1 MPNPNEAPREVT
13 HAASHSSG
21 VSTHK
26 THPMLI
32 IAAVA
37 VTLFAGVGIGVM
49 TGVIPSANSSA
60 SPKLESST
68 PPIPTAMGASAMM
81 GSAGSN
87 ASMAAADAIA
97 PAANT
102 EKPIEKTVENKSAT
116 SAPNS
121 NTKSN
126 TAQVAHKSTSTNTHA
141 ATTSKSQT
149 PTPFFAQNNPSAQT
163 ESTAPRAQPVV
174 SVCRTCGTI
183 DSINTIVKQGEGSG
197 AGAVLGGVLGG
208 VLGHQVGNG
217 RGKDLATVA
226 GAVGGAVL
234 GNSVEKNAKAANSY
248 DVRVRM
254 DDDTFRTV
262 RNQTEPGLRVGD
274 KVRVEDGRI
283 VRG

>member
-13 HAASHSSG
+13 HLINQSAGISR
-21 VSTHK
+21 HK

-37 VTLFAGVGIGVM
+37 VTLCAGVGIAVM

-81 GSAGSN
+81 GSAGFN
-87 ASMAAADAIA
+87 AASEAA
-97 PAANT
+97 PWSANT
-102 EKPIEKTVENKSAT
+102 EKQAETKPST
-116 SAPNS
+116 SANSS
-121 NTKSN
+121 NTNTKVSTQAVRKS
-126 TAQVAHKSTSTNTHA
+126 SSTNTHA
-141 ATTSKSQT
+141 PSQT
-149 PTPFFAQNNPSAQT
+149 PIPVFAQNNPSAQT
-163 ESTAPRAQPVV
+163 ESVASFGSAAPTVV
-174 SVCRTCGTI
+174 TNCRSCGSV

-234 GNSVEKNAKAANSY
+234 GNSVEKNAKTANSY

-254 DDDTFRTV
+254 EDGTFLTV
-262 RNQTEPGLRVGD
+262 RYQTEPGLRVGD

>member
-13 HAASHSSG
+13 HLINQSAGISS
-21 VSTHK
+21 HK

-37 VTLFAGVGIGVM
+37 VTLCAGVGIAVM

-87 ASMAAADAIA
+87 AASEAAPWSAS
-97 PAANT
+97 T
-102 EKPIEKTVENKSAT
+102 EKQAESKPFTNANSGNTNLNSKVSTQAVRRPSSA
-116 SAPNS
+116 
-121 NTKSN
+121 
-126 TAQVAHKSTSTNTHA
+126 NTHA
-141 ATTSKSQT
+141 PSHA
-149 PTPFFAQNNPSAQT
+149 PIPVFAQNNPSAQA
-163 ESTAPRAQPVV
+163 ESVASFVPAAPTVV
-174 SVCRTCGTI
+174 TICRTCGSI

-234 GNSVEKNAKAANSY
+234 GNSVEKNAKTANSY

-254 DDDTFRTV
+254 EDGTFQTV
-262 RNQTEPGLRVGD
+262 RYQTEPGLRVGD

>member
-13 HAASHSSG
+13 NATSHFSG

-87 ASMAAADAIA
+87 ASMATADAIA
-97 PAANT
+97 PAAST
-102 EKPIEKTVENKSAT
+102 EKPIEKTVENKPTT
-116 SAPNS
+116 SAS
-121 NTKSN
+121 KSN

-141 ATTSKSQT
+141 ITAPKSQT
-149 PTPFFAQNNPSAQT
+149 PTPVFAQNNPSAQT
-163 ESTAPRAQPVV
+163 ENMAPRAQPVV

-234 GNSVEKNAKAANSY
+234 GNSVEKNAKTANSY

-254 DDDTFRTV
+254 EDDTFQTV
-262 RNQTEPGLRVGD
+262 RYQTEPGLRVGD
-274 KVRVEDGRI
+274 KVRIEDGRI

>member
-1 MPNPNEAPREVT
+1 MPNPHEAPREVA
-13 HAASHSSG
+13 HFINQSAGISS
-21 VSTHK
+21 HK

-37 VTLFAGVGIGVM
+37 VTLCAGVGIAVM

-87 ASMAAADAIA
+87 AASEAAPWSAS
-97 PAANT
+97 T
-102 EKPIEKTVENKSAT
+102 EKQTENKPST
-116 SAPNS
+116 SANSNS
-121 NTKSN
+121 NTN
-126 TAQVAHKSTSTNTHA
+126 TKVSTQAVRRPSSANTHPPSHA
-141 ATTSKSQT
+141 
-149 PTPFFAQNNPSAQT
+149 PIPVFAQNNSSAQA
-163 ESTAPRAQPVV
+163 ESVASFVPAAPTVV
-174 SVCRTCGTI
+174 TICRTCGSI

-197 AGAVLGGVLGG
+197 AGVVLGGVLGG

-226 GAVGGAVL
+226 GAVGGAML
-234 GNSVEKNAKAANSY
+234 GNSVEKNAKTANSY

-254 DDDTFRTV
+254 EDGTFQTV
-262 RNQTEPGLRVGD
+262 RYQTEPGLRLGD